1 MMEGREMKRF
11 LVLCLIP
18 ACLSVV
24 VHAQEPPSVNPV
36 VGKILSEISESNI
49 RGTVERLVSFG
60 TRHTL
65 SDTLSSEKGIGAA
78 RRWIKSEMERYA
90 SASRGRMTVEFHESV
105 VPPSARVP
113 KPTTIVN
120 VVATLKPSATTTS
133 DRILVVGGHY
143 DSRASDPN
151 DFTSNAPGAN
161 DDGSGTALTM
171 ELARVMAPYEFD
183 ATIVFIAFVGEE
195 QGLLGAGRWAEM
207 ARNNGW
213 KVEAVLSN
221 DIVGSSV
228 SGSGKKE
235 GSYVRVFSEAY
246 SPVDTGFTFR
256 MRNSLGLENDGPSRS
271 LARYVKDVAERYLR
285 GFGVKLIYRRDRFLR
300 GGDHSPFHE
309 RGFAAVRFSVAV
321 ENYDWQHQNV
331 RTENGK
337 EYGDLT
343 KFMDFP
349 YCVSVARTNAAVL
362 ATLGLAPSPPEKAGI
377 VTSRLEY
384 QTTLRWQGNKEAD
397 LAGYFVRYRS
407 TSSPQWE
414 QSVFTKDT
422 TLTLDVL
429 KDDYLFGV
437 QAVDKEGNV
446 SLPAIPRPVR

>member
-1 MMEGREMKRF
+1 MKRLLALWF
-11 LVLCLIP
+11 MAAGVAAI
-18 ACLSVV
+18 
-24 VHAQEPPSVNPV
+24 VHAQKPPEINPIV
-36 VGKILSEISESNI
+36 KGLLSEISETNI
-49 RGTVERLVSFG
+49 RKTVDRLVGFG

-65 SDTLSSEKGIGAA
+65 SDTVSSSQGIGAA
-78 RRWIKSEMERYA
+78 RRWIKSEMEKYA
-90 SASRGRMTVEFHESV
+90 AASKGRMTVEFHESI
-105 VPPSARVP
+105 VPASARVP
-113 KPTTIVN
+113 QPSKIVN
-120 VVATLKPSATTTS
+120 VVATLRPLVGSKPE
-133 DRILVVGGHY
+133 RILVVGGHY

-151 DFTSNAPGAN
+151 DILSNAPGAN

-171 ELARVMAPYEFD
+171 ELARVMARYEFG

-195 QGLLGAGRWAEM
+195 QGLLGAARWAEM
-207 ARNNGW
+207 AKNNGW
-213 KVEAVLSN
+213 NVEAVLNN

-228 SGSGKKE
+228 SGSGKRE
-235 GSYVRVFSEAY
+235 ASYVRVFSEAF
-246 SPVDTGFTFR
+246 SPVDTGMTFR
-256 MRNSLGLENDGPSRS
+256 MRNSLGLENDGASRS
-271 LARYVKDVAERYLR
+271 LARYVKGVGERYVP
-285 GFGVKLIYRRDRFLR
+285 GFGVRMIYRRDRFLR

-331 RTENGK
+331 RMEEGK
-337 EYGDLT
+337 EYGDLP

-349 YCVSVARTNAAVL
+349 YCVNVARTNAAVL
-362 ATLGLAPSPPEKAGI
+362 ATLALAPAPPEKAGI

-384 QTTLRWQGNKEAD
+384 QTTLRWEANDESD

-407 TSSPQWE
+407 TSSPEWE
-414 QSVFTKDT
+414 HSVFTKDT

-429 KDDYLFGV
+429 KDDYLFGI

>member
-1 MMEGREMKRF
+1 MMEGREMQRF
-11 LVLCLIP
+11 LVLCLVP

-49 RGTVERLVSFG
+49 RGTVERLVGFG

-78 RRWIKSEMERYA
+78 RRWIKSEIERYA

-105 VPPSARVP
+105 VPPS
-113 KPTTIVN
+113 
-120 VVATLKPSATTTS
+120 
-133 DRILVVGGHY
+133 
-143 DSRASDPN
+143 ASDPN

-171 ELARVMAPYEFD
+171 ELARVMAPHEFD

-321 ENYDWQHQNV
+321 ENYDWQHQNI
-331 RTENGK
+331 RFENGK
-337 EYGDLT
+337 EYGDLP
-343 KFMDFP
+343 KFMDFS
-349 YCVSVARTNAAVL
+349 YCVNVARTNAAVL
-362 ATLGLAPSPPEKAGI
+362 ATLALAPASPEKAGV

-384 QTTLRWQGNKEAD
+384 QTTLRWQANKKN
-397 LAGYFVRYRS
+397 G
-407 TSSPQWE
+407 
-414 QSVFTKDT
+414 
-422 TLTLDVL
+422 
-429 KDDYLFGV
+429 
-437 QAVDKEGNV
+437 
-446 SLPAIPRPVR
+446 PA

>member
-1 MMEGREMKRF
+1 MMEGREMQRF
-11 LVLCLIP
+11 LVLCLVP

-49 RGTVERLVSFG
+49 RGTVERLVGFG

-78 RRWIKSEMERYA
+78 RRWIKSEIERYA

-105 VPPSARVP
+105 VPPS
-113 KPTTIVN
+113 
-120 VVATLKPSATTTS
+120 
-133 DRILVVGGHY
+133 
-143 DSRASDPN
+143 ASDPN

-171 ELARVMAPYEFD
+171 ELARVMAPHEFD

-285 GFGVKLIYRRDRFLR
+285 GFGVKLIYRRDRFIS

-437 QAVDKEGNV
+437 QAVDNEGNV